1 MTEIIR
7 RLLEKPVSYDST
19 RFDPEFEE
27 TGIILK
33 QEISSV
39 FGHTLAIRQ
48 VDCGSDNAAEV
59 EINALSSPCY
69 DIERFGIS
77 FVASPRHA
85 DLLMVTGA
93 VTHNMVFALQKTYNA
108 TPSPKFVMAV
118 GDDACNKGRLRNSYA
133 IAGPVRA
140 FIPVDMEVM
149 GNPPEPVTIIKAL
162 LMLMRRARFSP

>member
-7 RLLEKPVSYDST
+7 QLLKKPVSYDST
-19 RFDPEFEE
+19 YFDPEFEE
-27 TGIILK
+27 VGIILK
-33 QEISSV
+33 QEIASI
-39 FGHTLAIRQ
+39 FGRSIAIRQ

-69 DIERFGIS
+69 DIERFGIF

-93 VTHNMVFALQKTYNA
+93 VTHNMVFALQKTYKA
-108 TPSPKFVMAV
+108 TPSPKYVMAV
-118 GDDACNKGRLRNSYA
+118 GDDACDKGRLKNSYA
-133 IAGPVRA
+133 IAGPVRD

-149 GNPPEPVTIIKAL
+149 GNPPEPVTIIRAL
-162 LMLMRRARFSP
+162 LMLMKKARSSS